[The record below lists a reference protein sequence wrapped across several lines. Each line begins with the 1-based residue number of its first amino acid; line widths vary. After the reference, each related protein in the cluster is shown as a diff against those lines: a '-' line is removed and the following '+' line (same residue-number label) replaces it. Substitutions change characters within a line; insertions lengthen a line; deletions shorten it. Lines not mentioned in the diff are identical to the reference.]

1 MIPLKKIIIY
11 ILSILT
17 AFCVYSE
24 HILKEM
30 VLTFG
35 EVKNFDMQD
44 LTKFSYTNID
54 FLLVLGISIVLI
66 LFYKKYKDIK
76 KKKAYNILSLIFA
89 LLLTYGFSYSVVG
102 DSSLVA
108 GNLVLILL
116 SVIKIIVYYNLLST
130 IINVIAI
137 KIKDIDLTKIKESK
151 KLKRFKNYYELH
163 PYKTTIIVI
172 LIAWLPY
179 IISFYPMILSP
190 DPSNQIKQ
198 YFGMETH
205 YINGVKLIDE
215 NIVITNHHPVFHT
228 FIMGGFAKIGDSLG
242 NINFGLFLFSCFQ
255 IFVLI
260 SALTY
265 SLIYLKKLKIPFIYR
280 FIVLVMY
287 SIIPV
292 FPLYALSPVKDVLF
306 GAMLIFFI
314 IEMHKLITSNYSK
327 KEYFILSL
335 LMLFMMLVRNNGV
348 YILLL
353 TSIGLIIILKE
364 KRVALIVT
372 ILCTLFMYEAHN
384 KILLPALHITPGSIR
399 EVFSVP
405 FQQTAR
411 LVKYH
416 SDDLSTS
423 EIETI
428 DKVLGYETLGDRYK
442 PNIVDPVKNE
452 FNKETTNEELIEY
465 FKVWF
470 MGLFKHPVTYINA
483 TVNTVYGYFYPNTSN
498 WYVYHNYDKR
508 LTNAG
513 LDYHYIKVLSIP
525 RAILSGFG
533 LAYPYIPLLG
543 ASVNIGFNVWIY
555 MFLLTFLIVEHKK
568 KFILL
573 LMPAFILL
581 LTCVVGPVN
590 TYFRYMVPIVFSLP
604 LIIGLI
610 GKETKKNI

>member
-1 MIPLKKIIIY
+1 LKKIVIY

-30 VLTFG
+30 ILTFG
-35 EVKNFDMQD
+35 KLKNFDLQD

-54 FLLVLGISIVLI
+54 FLLLLGISIILI
-66 LFYKKYKDIK
+66 IFYKKFKDIK
-76 KKKAYNILSLIFA
+76 KKKAYNVLGLIFA
-89 LLLTYGFSYSVVG
+89 FLLTYGFSYSVTG

-108 GNLVLILL
+108 SNPVIILI
-116 SVIKIIVYYNLLST
+116 SVVKIIVYYHFLST
-130 IINVIAI
+130 LINVLAI
-137 KIKDIDLTKIKESK
+137 KIKEIDLTKIKESK
-151 KLKRFKNYYELH
+151 TLKKFKNYYELH

-179 IISFYPMILSP
+179 IISFYPIILSP

-228 FIMGGFAKIGDSLG
+228 FILGGCAKIGEALG
-242 NINFGLFLFSCFQ
+242 SINFGLFLFSCFQ
-255 IFVLI
+255 LFVLI
-260 SALTY
+260 SAFTY

-280 FIVLVMY
+280 FIILVMY
-287 SIIPV
+287 SIVPV

-314 IEMHKLITSNYSK
+314 IEIHKLLTSKYSK
-327 KEYFILSL
+327 KEYLILGL
-335 LMLFMMLVRNNGV
+335 LMLFMMLVRNNGI
-348 YILLL
+348 YILLF
-353 TSIGLIIILKE
+353 TVIGLIIVLKE
-364 KRVALIVT
+364 KRVAILLT
-372 ILCTLFMYEAHN
+372 ILCTLISYEAHN
-384 KILLPALHITPGSIR
+384 KILLPTLHITPGSIR

-416 SDDLSTS
+416 SEDLSNS
-423 EIETI
+423 DIEII
-428 DKVLGYETLGDRYK
+428 DKVLGYETLGDRYT

-452 FNKETTNEELIEY
+452 FNKETTSKELIEY

-470 MGLFKHPVTYINA
+470 VGLFKHPITYINA
-483 TVNTVYGYFYPNTSN
+483 TIDTVYGYFYPNTSN

-508 LTNAG
+508 LINSG
-513 LDYHYIKVLSIP
+513 LNYHYISALNIP
-525 RAILSGFG
+525 RKILSGYG

-543 ASVNIGFNVWIY
+543 AQVNIGFNVWIY
-555 MFLLTFLIVEHKK
+555 MFLLAYLIVEHKK

-573 LMPAFILL
+573 LTPAFILL

-604 LIIGLI
+604 LIIGILMR
-610 GKETKKNI
+610 ETKYKS